1 MLVAR
6 RTFGF
11 AVVVGALCA
20 LALPRLAWR
29 NNTVDPPSG
38 IQENTAPNP
47 RLISLAPSI
56 TEIVFELKAESHL
69 VGRTDFCLWPSAA
82 ALIPSIG
89 AMGTPN
95 PEAMLALNPDW
106 ALATPLTRA
115 PAIRRLERIGVP
127 VRTLSFEGIEGI
139 FEGFTQ
145 LGALV
150 GKVDEA
156 NDWVSEVEKRLGE
169 PTERSSLLERGAP
182 TALILLGDEGL
193 YAAGPGSFPSD
204 ALAYAGALNVTEEL
218 ETPWPKLNAEALL
231 LWDPDW
237 IIVASDTPSAAAVEG
252 LQPSTWG
259 CEHPVYAHLSAVK
272 NANVYEALDSCLT
285 VPGPRFVEF
294 TLALRELI
302 QRPPSPEPE

>member
-11 AVVVGALCA
+11 AVVVGVLYALV
-20 LALPRLAWR
+20 LPRLSQR
-29 NNTVDPPSG
+29 HDTEEIPPDIEGRSP
-38 IQENTAPNP
+38 THP

-56 TEIVFELKAESHL
+56 TEILFELEAEQHL
-69 VGRTDFCLWPSAA
+69 VGRTDFCLWPPNAIQ
-82 ALIPSIG
+82 IPSIG
-89 AMGTPN
+89 GLGTPN
-95 PEAMLALNPDW
+95 PESMLALKPDW

-150 GKVDEA
+150 GKTEEA
-156 NDWVSEVEKRLGE
+156 NEWVSDVKRQLGE
-169 PTERSSLLERGAP
+169 RTERSSLLEREAP

-204 ALAYAGALNVTEEL
+204 ALAYAGALNITEEL
-218 ETPWPKLNAEALL
+218 DTPWPKLNAEALL

-237 IIVASDTPSAAAVEG
+237 IIVASDTPTAAGVEG

-259 CEHPVYAHLSAVK
+259 REHPVYAHLSAVE
-272 NANVYEALDSCLT
+272 NAKVYQALDSCLT

-294 TLALRELI
+294 TLALRKLLQQSPSSEL
-302 QRPPSPEPE
+302 E